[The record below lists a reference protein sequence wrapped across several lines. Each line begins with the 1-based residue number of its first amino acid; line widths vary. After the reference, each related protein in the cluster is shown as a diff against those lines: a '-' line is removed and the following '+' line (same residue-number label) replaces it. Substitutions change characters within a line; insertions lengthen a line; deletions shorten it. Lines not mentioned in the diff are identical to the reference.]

1 VRRKSTASIATNR
14 YEAASISSKVGP
26 EARRLD
32 ETAREHLSDVLQ
44 ILRMPSL
51 ELRERLRVGI
61 DVLEREAAEAIDEW
75 TALTPAAGERDE
87 LRRRGELDVDGQ
99 LVLDARSSVRSSMVE
114 PSPSTR
120 GGALRS
126 ASA

>member
-1 VRRKSTASIATNR
+1 
-14 YEAASISSKVGP
+14 
-26 EARRLD
+26 
-32 ETAREHLSDVLQ
+32 
-44 ILRMPSL
+44 MPSL

-87 LRRRGELDVDGQ
+87 LRRRGGLDVDGQ

-114 PSPSTR
+114 P
-120 GGALRS
+120 
-126 ASA
+126 